1 MNKLGLRNVILVSLS
16 AALLNLSFVL
26 AQPAQ
31 PPANGALTPNFT
43 GLNVNST
50 TTTGT
55 LKADSIRE
63 KTQNNGVSLDDNTF
77 VNGTLTIYDEE
88 LQVNSINT
96 VENAPLLSV
105 LKPLEVSQ
113 LETDTIISKDDSG
126 EPVRIDDDLYV
137 QDRLQVNSDSFLR
150 NTNVNGTLSVD
161 RIEARGTL
169 TTFPENIQ
177 VNGNASANYLRVRGE
192 SGTSLRADSDVVM
205 HGDLEVDGD
214 SLLSN
219 TNINGIL
226 SVNTIEEK
234 TSGNGTRFDNYIVV
248 SGAVNAQSF
257 GGASADFGSLNIS
270 GTNFLTYLKNRI
282 SVVVPD
288 YTESN
293 DTYATCPRGTIAI
306 SCGATGRYW
315 SSRLHSV
322 YRSSERSCRALWGAG
337 SQNRTTAVCFDY

>member
-16 AALLNLSFVL
+16 AAFLNLSFVL

-43 GLNVNST
+43 GLNV
-50 TTTGT
+50 TGT
-55 LKADSIRE
+55 SNIGTLNVTGTSDLSDLNVTGNIEISDTLETNNIRSIDGTLTNFDDNVNMDGDLSVGADISASYLNLRSVSTGLNTVGDIKVGGELKSDFIYTNSNSNITMSNIKLNQISER
-63 KTQNNGVSLDDNTF
+63 TSGNGVSVYGALKSNLIKERTTNSGISLDDDTSI
-77 VNGTLTIYDEE
+77 NGT
-88 LQVNSINT
+88 
-96 VENAPLLSV
+96 
-105 LKPLEVSQ
+105 
-113 LETDTIISKDDSG
+113 
-126 EPVRIDDDLYV
+126 
-137 QDRLQVNSDSFLR
+137 
-150 NTNVNGTLSVD
+150 
-161 RIEARGTL
+161 
-169 TTFPENIQ
+169 
-177 VNGNASANYLRVRGE
+177 
-192 SGTSLRADSDVVM
+192 
-205 HGDLEVDGD
+205 
-214 SLLSN
+214 
-219 TNINGIL
+219 L

-293 DTYATCPRGTIAI
+293 DTYATCPTGTIAI